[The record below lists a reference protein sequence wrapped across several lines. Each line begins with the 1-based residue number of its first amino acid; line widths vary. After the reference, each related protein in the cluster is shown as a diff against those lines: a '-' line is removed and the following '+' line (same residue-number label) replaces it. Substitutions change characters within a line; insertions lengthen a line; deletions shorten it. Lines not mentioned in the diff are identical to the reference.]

1 MNIARSSIT
10 ERIDA
15 VTDVTRDYWQTV
27 VPAPRSEAQDLRAA
41 HLRKDV
47 TGTACEHC
55 AVGA

>member
-1 MNIARSSIT
+1 MEAWNC
-10 ERIDA
+10 
-15 VTDVTRDYWQTV
+15 Q
-27 VPAPRSEAQDLRAA
+27 EAQDLRAA

>member
-1 MNIARSSIT
+1 MIT

-27 VPAPRSEAQDLRAA
+27 VPAPRSINLREA

-55 AVGA
+55 AVGS